1 MGKVGEA
8 EVHLVK
14 CSILKNNNH
23 DPDFQNIYNG

>member
-14 CSILKNNNH
+14 CYILKYKNN
-23 DPDFQNIYNG
+23 DPDCQNICNE